1 MIANL
6 HDHLRASRQCLFFL
20 RGAHKWMFPLTA
32 GPARKTNEA
41 TVAIGDKEGRD
52 EKGRGR
58 KDAPRFRWRRPIHG
72 GAGYER
78 MPDGCIWSALGWFA
92 GAALTFTWIVVRGW
106 PSCGDFGDCLSATL
120 WLGIKAAFFAI
131 IWPVYWV
138 LQIF

>member
-1 MIANL
+1 
-6 HDHLRASRQCLFFL
+6 
-20 RGAHKWMFPLTA
+20 MFPLTA
-32 GPARKTNEA
+32 SPARNTKEA
-41 TVAIGDKEGRD
+41 IVALDDKKGRD
-52 EKGRGR
+52 KKGRGS

-78 MPDGCIWSALGWFA
+78 MPDGCIWSALGWLA

-106 PSCGDFGDCLSATL
+106 PSCGAFGDCLSATF
-120 WLGIKAAFFAI
+120 WLAIKAVFFAA

>member
-78 MPDGCIWSALGWFA
+78 MP
-92 GAALTFTWIVVRGW
+92 V
-106 PSCGDFGDCLSATL
+106 
-120 WLGIKAAFFAI
+120 GIKAVFFAI